1 MDDVIYRLQPVAGR
15 RIGWVL
21 LAPNT
26 VEQYGAIY
34 GRLVI
39 LQVDDF
45 LQAAAQV
52 AFPVVNAN
60 AQYLGETHHLTET
73 RAQQARPNRLE
84 PIAPNGQPLRQLFF

>member
-45 LQAAAQV
+45 LQAV
-52 AFPVVNAN
+52 RRWRFR
-60 AQYLGETHHLTET
+60 LST
-73 RAQQARPNRLE
+73 RMPNISVRR
-84 PIAPNGQPLRQLFF
+84 IT